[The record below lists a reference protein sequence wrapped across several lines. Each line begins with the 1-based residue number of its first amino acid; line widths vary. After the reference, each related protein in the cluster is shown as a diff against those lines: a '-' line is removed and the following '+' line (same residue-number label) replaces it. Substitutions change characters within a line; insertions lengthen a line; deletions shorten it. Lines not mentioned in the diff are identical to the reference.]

1 MKTWFNRV
9 GRVLRRRERPPK
21 GREQG
26 NDWRLTFKRRVLV
39 VTAVLGVWVFF
50 IQLRLA
56 WVQVIQHADY
66 EARAEQQHNRTRDVP
81 AKRGDIV
88 DRKGHLLATSVD
100 ADTVYAVPSEIGD
113 PDVAVAKLC
122 TAFRDCTSKERQ
134 SLTERLRRRGA
145 FAYVRR
151 QVSHGVRHPCR
162 HRESPQQPRI

>member
-21 GREQG
+21 GREHG
-26 NDWRLTFKRRVLV
+26 NDWRLTFRRRVLV
-39 VTAVLGVWVFF
+39 VTAAFGVWVFF

-56 WVQVIQHADY
+56 YVQIIQHADY
-66 EARAEQQHNRTRDVP
+66 DRPSRTTAQP
-81 AKRGDIV
+81 HFETFPPSGGDIV

-113 PDVAVAKLC
+113 PDVAVAKLR

-151 QVSHGVRHPCR
+151 QVSP
-162 HRESPQQPRI
+162 